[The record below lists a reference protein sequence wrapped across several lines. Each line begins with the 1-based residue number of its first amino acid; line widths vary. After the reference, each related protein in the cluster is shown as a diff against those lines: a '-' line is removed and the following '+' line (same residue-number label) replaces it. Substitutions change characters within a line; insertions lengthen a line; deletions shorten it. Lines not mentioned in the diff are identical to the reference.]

1 MKSKVITTIGKAT
14 VLLTLLTI
22 LSKIIGLF
30 REIIY
35 ARNFGLTSQFDLFLV
50 SAVIP
55 IVINTSLVYL
65 GQHYFIPAYN
75 RAKLISEEEAKNF
88 FRTTFWIF
96 IFGGILLAVF
106 LFFLS
111 GIIVNIFLSSQS
123 LQFQIT
129 GREIFLLLLIT
140 IPVNAGMFIIAA
152 YLQANFRF
160 VYPAITQIIMNI
172 ILITLIITFTD
183 IFEIFVLPLAFLIAY
198 SSAFIIIIIPV
209 RKIVNFNFSTILS
222 FKQKLTDIQIIVS
235 LIFIE
240 GLSLSYILI
249 DRYFFGDIP
258 PGSIA
263 ALNYALI
270 IFALPVSIFSIPL
283 ITTFFS
289 KFSKS
294 SLNDNEQLEIDFK
307 KAVKINIFIL
317 LPVSIVL
324 LFWGDFFIQLFYQRG
339 KFTAADTFLTH
350 RILQY
355 YAVSLVFFSSYLVIV
370 KLLYSVNKYKNVLI
384 ISVIAFVL
392 KIIFN
397 FTFVNTWQQNGLAL
411 STSLVYIFLFI
422 VGSFLVVK
430 ILNIKNRYFLLVDIL
445 YFTINAIVSYSVS
458 LIYSNAYSDH
468 GIFGE
473 ISSLFVFIVVY
484 IVNSILLSD
493 EEFKIIKNSLN
504 SFMVSKSS
512 TG

>member
-30 REIIY
+30 REMIY

-75 RAKLISEEEAKNF
+75 RAKLISEEEAKIF

-96 IFGGILLAVF
+96 IFG
-106 LFFLS
+106 
-111 GIIVNIFLSSQS
+111 
-123 LQFQIT
+123 QIT

-350 RILQY
+350 TILQY

-422 VGSFLVVK
+422 IGSFLVVK